1 MGRSTTP
8 TFRCEMKISSGHC
21 TPMGWDTKHA
31 GRPSDATLKAH
42 VEHFEASTKPG
53 GVNDHIGA
61 TVVWSAKI
69 IRQSTGE
76 TVATYQGPMFAV
88 V

>member
-8 TFRCEMKISSGHC
+8 TFRCEMKISPGAT
-21 TPMGWDTKHA
+21 TPTGWDTKHA

-42 VEHFEASTKPG
+42 VELFEASCLPG
-53 GVNDHIGA
+53 GVNAHIGR

-69 IRQSTGE
+69 IHQRSGE